1 MHRILEYTLFF
12 IALFLLQVFLFDN
25 LSLSVYLAP
34 LVYVSFLV
42 LLPLNISHG
51 LLVLIGFAT
60 GLILDVFTGTGGL
73 HTIAATFTGFIR
85 PGVVNLTMG
94 KDFAKES
101 GGVVTRRDIRS
112 GKWLRYSAIL
122 TLLHCTVYFL
132 FEALTWKYFG
142 YTVLKIMLS
151 SAFTVILVWFI
162 GYIYPQRK

>member
-1 MHRILEYTLFF
+1 MHRILEYTIFY

-42 LLPLNISHG
+42 MLPLNMKHG
-51 LLVLIGFAT
+51 LLVIVGFVA
-60 GLILDVFTGTGGL
+60 GLILDIFTGTGGL

-85 PGVVNLTMG
+85 PGIVNITMG
-94 KDFAKES
+94 KDFSKES
-101 GGVVTRRDIRS
+101 GGIVTRRDIKS
-112 GKWLRYSAIL
+112 SKWLRYSAIL
-122 TLLHCTVYFL
+122 TLLHCAIYFM

-142 YTVLKIMLS
+142 YTLLKILLS